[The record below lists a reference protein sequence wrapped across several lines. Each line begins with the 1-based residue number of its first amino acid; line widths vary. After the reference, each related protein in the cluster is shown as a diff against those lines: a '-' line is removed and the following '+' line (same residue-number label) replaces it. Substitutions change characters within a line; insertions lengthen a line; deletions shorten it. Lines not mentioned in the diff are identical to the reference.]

1 MESYE
6 FKLLINGIEN
16 LPKFISKDKLNE
28 YLSKGFTIGR
38 TKK

>member
-16 LPKFISKDKLNE
+16 LPKELLN
-28 YLSKGFTIGR
+28 YNSVLYSD
-38 TKK
+38 